1 MNREPVKGVIELQP
15 QPFRE
20 CPYYS
25 TLGLRTTEGELI
37 EVFIPVREMAMNPDR
52 FFAGRSLTLIAGEWQ
67 TEPSPDGEGLYRRLW
82 PLAVAYDA

>member
-1 MNREPVKGVIELQP
+1 
-15 QPFRE
+15 
-20 CPYYS
+20 
-25 TLGLRTTEGELI
+25 
-37 EVFIPVREMAMNPDR
+37 MAMNPDR